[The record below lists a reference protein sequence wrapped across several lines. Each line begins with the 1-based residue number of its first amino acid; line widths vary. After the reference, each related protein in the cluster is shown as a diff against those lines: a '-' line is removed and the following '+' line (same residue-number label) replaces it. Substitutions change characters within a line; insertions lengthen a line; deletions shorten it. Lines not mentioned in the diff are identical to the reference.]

1 MSSLDHELRM
11 ALKTGK
17 FHLGSKSAIREL
29 LRGRAKLIIL
39 SSNCPEHYREW
50 IEEYA
55 KLAGIP
61 VLRHRKDSV
70 DLGIL
75 CGKPFPVSAI
85 VINEPGDSKIL
96 NLVKRGDA

>member
-17 FHLGSKSAIREL
+17 FHLGSKSALKEL

-39 SSNCPEHYREW
+39 SNNCPEHYREQ

-55 KLAGIP
+55 KLAGVP

-70 DLGIL
+70 DLGTL

>member
-11 ALKTGK
+11 ALKTGR
-17 FHLGSKSAIREL
+17 FHLGSKSALKEL
-29 LRGRAKLIIL
+29 LKGRAKLIIL
-39 SSNCPEHYREW
+39 SSNCPEHYRRQ

-55 KLAGIP
+55 KLAGVPI
-61 VLRHRKDSV
+61 LRHRKDSI
-70 DLGIL
+70 DLGTL

-96 NLVKRGDA
+96 SLVKGGDA

>member
-1 MSSLDHELRM
+1 MSVLDHELRM
-11 ALKTGK
+11 ALKTGRV
-17 FHLGSKSAIREL
+17 HLGSKIALKEL
-29 LRGRAKLIIL
+29 MKGRAQLIIL
-39 SSNCPEHYREW
+39 SSNCPERYRER
-50 IEEYA
+50 IKEYA
-55 KLAGIP
+55 KLAGVP

-96 NLVKRGDA
+96 SLVKEGDA